1 MIKKNDYV
9 IVAHAVFL
17 NYLLHIITE
26 IMDLIIPPKE
36 TLLSEIITR
45 NQEAIYDS
53 TKKRP
58 LGCSSLRDLPPHLD
72 KYKTTFGMI
81 YEKGDRAGDLI
92 NPPRKRIDITNEE
105 LENHQHY
112 LISHKHLF
120 PGEQAHRNYK
130 NFDDK
135 QTFGMHT
142 NCDPRGIHVR
152 RAMDWTFNDSN
163 NQHTTIMN
171 KIQIDYKMKHDDI
184 LGKVRDPI
192 RDTMKIP
199 DDHIF
204 GLFNKTNDTTVGQL
218 LHGLLPRSISG
229 LYTEKSSIH
238 KQNEFNKKN
247 RIQYSDRF
255 KLMMSVIHH
264 ALRKAHYTHGPEII
278 AILSQLANKSN
289 LIPMIDVRRIFN
301 HFQVPLDEEL
311 TEHLFDLIAVPASN
325 EMIKHVKECIKQNKE
340 NDITNEKHYHIEN
353 DVINWAVDWCKL
365 SELLNWNN
373 DKFMRNCCSGFTTI
387 ASNSS
392 SSSVVQPEYYEDTE
406 NVHSR
411 LQRAIQAN
419 IHHWTTTNSI
429 YTGNLNGL
437 INTHN
442 WEILGEKSLQLD
454 KLVPKFRRSTDH
466 THYGDEAGVGSIINP
481 SIFTNYGLN
490 NRDLLT
496 LRNKQDIL
504 DLFTQANLCYLFN
517 APLSF
522 NKVWQM
528 ALNLDKTLLGNK
540 QPTTDEQV
548 TLQSFKEA
556 LFKLHKDSDQQEDRS

>member
-1 MIKKNDYV
+1 MPDEAMCVHFFYAKQRCKADCRPKNSLWFGFTTQYTAYKILSILQSAVSSTTFMSMRISIKNGGFKTATSNW
-9 IVAHAVFL
+9 HFRSL
-17 NYLLHIITE
+17 KTE

-130 NFDDK
+130 K
-135 QTFGMHT
+135 
-142 NCDPRGIHVR
+142 
-152 RAMDWTFNDSN
+152 
-163 NQHTTIMN
+163 
-171 KIQIDYKMKHDDI
+171 
-184 LGKVRDPI
+184 I

-437 INTHN
+437 INTNN

>member
-1 MIKKNDYV
+1 
-9 IVAHAVFL
+9 
-17 NYLLHIITE
+17 
-26 IMDLIIPPKE
+26 
-36 TLLSEIITR
+36 
-45 NQEAIYDS
+45 
-53 TKKRP
+53 
-58 LGCSSLRDLPPHLD
+58 
-72 KYKTTFGMI
+72 
-81 YEKGDRAGDLI
+81 
-92 NPPRKRIDITNEE
+92 
-105 LENHQHY
+105 
-112 LISHKHLF
+112 
-120 PGEQAHRNYK
+120 
-130 NFDDK
+130 
-135 QTFGMHT
+135 MHT

-171 KIQIDYKMKHDDI
+171 KTQIDYKTKHDDI

-218 LHGLLPRSISG
+218 LHGLLPRNIFG
-229 LYTEKSSIH
+229 LYTDNSSIH

-247 RIQYSDRF
+247 CIQYSDRF

-289 LIPMIDVRRIFN
+289 LIPMIDARRIFN

-311 TEHLFDLIAVPASN
+311 TEHLFDLITVPASN

-340 NDITNEKHYHIEN
+340 NDINNEKHYHIEN

-373 DKFMRNCCSGFTTI
+373 DKFMRSCCSGFTTI
-387 ASNSS
+387 ASNST
-392 SSSVVQPEYYEDTE
+392 SSVVQPEYYEDTE
-406 NVHSR
+406 NVRSR

-419 IHHWTTTNSI
+419 IHHWTTTNST

-466 THYGDEAGVGSIINP
+466 THYGDEAGVGSIMSP
-481 SIFTNYGLN
+481 SIFTDYGLN

-504 DLFTQANLCYLFN
+504 DLFTQANFCYLFN

-522 NKVWQM
+522 DKVWQM
-528 ALNLDKTLLGNK
+528 ALSLDKTLLGNK

-548 TLQSFKEA
+548 TLQSFKDA